1 MDKYEYQVCTDQIKA
16 LVEEKKFAEAMDIA
30 DTIDWRKSR
39 SVTML
44 CMVSDIYKI
53 NRRYE
58 ESRDILL
65 LAYERFPTG
74 RTIVYALCE
83 LAIKMKEIVQA
94 VEYYKEYVQIAPQ
107 DTGKYVLLYKIYEA
121 QEVPLE
127 ERIDV
132 LEELKRKDYQ
142 KKWAYE
148 LAYLYHLT
156 GQEKKCVKEC
166 DELILWFGEGKYVKK
181 AMELKMQHTKLSE
194 DQKRK
199 YEDKVNL
206 QMNQTAPLQND
217 TAVSDEN
224 PYQVQEAQY
233 QQQGMAQN
241 MPNYGAGYTG
251 GYVEGYAQP
260 QGYQD
265 PYQYQNPYQNQN
277 PYENPGIQIQP
288 VNFNVGKDST
298 LDLQKE
304 LARNMQE
311 LRSREQENIV
321 APYYGQTSQLYESVQ
336 NPEAYGQYYPQQMIG
351 QDAAEM
357 PQQMYQSDIT
367 EMPQQ
372 PVYQD
377 TMQGMAQDA
386 YAQNQQMNVSEPVQS
401 VQQYQVPEQPV
412 DNGVSVSAIVK
423 STDRV
428 YDSEADSLM
437 VEKQI
442 TGQMSFDDLM
452 KGWEE
457 KKKEETQKHLEE
469 IHQKVQDQTEDI
481 MSQLEGVIP
490 QTKAHEAEEEP
501 AEEKRASNGSV
512 IKNPITKSEV
522 TSAIPSA
529 LPGSLPSGRL
539 LTLEEEYGGDLP
551 NIRKKDE
558 ELVINRMTGELPKEE
573 GLSDISAKE
582 VIPEEE
588 ITPIEETTPIE
599 EAHTEEVYEEADSDQ
614 TELDF
619 NEITYED
626 ASYDEKSAEVSYE
639 EKNFEEFVPEDT
651 LAEEEA
657 VTIPEE
663 VSYDEEYAE
672 DDGTDYIEEEY
683 LEPVE
688 EYIEQTE
695 DDGVTEAS
703 DGSTFT
709 DAEEY
714 GEVEELE
721 EIDVPDDLDDM
732 LKTRELPLEEIQR
745 MNYEAGIEPEMF
757 LEDVPEIMDEEED
770 EVKKNSNR
778 PSYMVLEES
787 VKSRREFDEDEK
799 RIFARY
805 EGIESVKAQ
814 IVDVMDDISM
824 DSNRGNVIVMGS
836 EISGRKGLAID
847 IVKAIQAIDS
857 NFSGKVA
864 KISGEALNKKDI
876 GLTIKKLIN
885 GALIVENAGGLT
897 KESMVILANAL
908 NDENDSVL
916 VVLEDSKEA
925 IEPLLGATPM
935 MRSVFD
941 ARISIH
947 DYTDDDLV
955 AYGKGYA
962 KELEYSIDEVGVLA
976 LHERIAAMQTLE
988 HKVSIDEVKE
998 IIDAAIKHVDKKNI
1012 SHFMDVLLGKR
1023 YDNEDC
1029 IVLREKDFIMK

>member
-217 TAVSDEN
+217 TAVSAEA
-224 PYQVQEAQY
+224 PYQAQEAQY

-241 MPNYGAGYTG
+241 MPNYGAGYA
-251 GYVEGYAQP
+251 EGYAQP

-288 VNFNVGKDST
+288 VNFNVGKDNT

-311 LRSREQENIV
+311 LRSREQGNIV

-336 NPEAYGQYYPQQMIG
+336 NPEVNGQYYPQQMIG
-351 QDAAEM
+351 QDTTEM
-357 PQQMYQSDIT
+357 PQQMYQPDAAG
-367 EMPQQ
+367 MPQQ

-377 TMQGMAQDA
+377 TMPGMAQDA
-386 YAQNQQMNVSEPVQS
+386 YAQNQQMNMSEPVQS
-401 VQQYQVPEQPV
+401 VQQYQAAEQPA

-539 LTLEEEYGGDLP
+539 LTLEEEYGGNLP

-573 GLSDISAKE
+573 GLPEISTEEDVKDKETASKEEMTPIEEVHTEETIPEE

-588 ITPIEETTPIE
+588 
-599 EAHTEEVYEEADSDQ
+599 YEEADSEQ
-614 TELDF
+614 TEF
-619 NEITYED
+619 EFKEITYE
-626 ASYDEKSAEVSYE
+626 ETSYE
-639 EKNFEEFVPEDT
+639 EKPAD
-651 LAEEEA
+651 EEA
-657 VTIPEE
+657 YIPQED
-663 VSYDEEYAE
+663 SYDEEYAE
-672 DDGTDYIEEEY
+672 DA
-683 LEPVE
+683 
-688 EYIEQTE
+688 
-695 DDGVTEAS
+695 GVTEVS
-703 DGSTFT
+703 GGSTFT

-757 LEDVPEIMDEEED
+757 LEDVPESMDEEED
-770 EVKKNSNR
+770 EGKKNGNR

-836 EISGRKGLAID
+836 DISGRKGLAID

-925 IEPLLGATPM
+925 IEPLLGSTPM

-976 LHERIAAMQTLE
+976 LHERISAMQTLD

-1029 IVLREKDFIMK
+1029 IVLREKDFIIK